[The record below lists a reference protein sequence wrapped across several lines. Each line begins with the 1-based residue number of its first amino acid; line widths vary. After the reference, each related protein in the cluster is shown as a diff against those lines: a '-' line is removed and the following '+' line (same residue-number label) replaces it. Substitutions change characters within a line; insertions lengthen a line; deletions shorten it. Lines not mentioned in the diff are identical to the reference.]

1 MHLNGGDKE
10 VVQSSFL
17 VPVEGHGL
25 VEQAVGHLLLVAS
38 ADTHQEYVRSGAYEL
53 LWAMLQHQH
62 ATCRSR

>member
-10 VVQSSFL
+10 VVESSFL

-38 ADTHQEYVRSGAYEL
+38 ADTHQEYVRSGAY
-53 LWAMLQHQH
+53 
-62 ATCRSR
+62 